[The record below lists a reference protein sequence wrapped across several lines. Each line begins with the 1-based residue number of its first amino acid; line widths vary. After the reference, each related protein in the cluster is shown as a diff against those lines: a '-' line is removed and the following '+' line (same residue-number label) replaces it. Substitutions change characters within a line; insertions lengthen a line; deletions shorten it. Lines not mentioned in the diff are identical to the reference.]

1 MLEELKEGQGS
12 RSTVKDGREWWE
24 VTSGVGRGE
33 LVQGLMHV
41 ELPWK
46 LELE

>member
-12 RSTVKDGREWWE
+12 GSTVKNRGEWWE
-24 VTSGVGRGE
+24 VTSRVGRGE

-41 ELPWK
+41 EL
-46 LELE
+46 L

>member
-1 MLEELKEGQGS
+1 MLEELKEGQGR

-41 ELPWK
+41 ELP
-46 LELE
+46 